1 MTPGVVVYR
10 LDDRLFFANARYFKG
25 RVGEAIRAAPA
36 PVRWLVLDAEAITH
50 ADATGLD
57 ALLDVTNDLRRDE
70 IALVVARLRTRM
82 EGQFEDAGVLEA
94 IGRAHLYPTVHA
106 AVDAYTSRD
115 GGS

>member
-1 MTPGVVVYR
+1 MPG
-10 LDDRLFFANARYFKG
+10 KTG
-25 RVGEAIRAAPA
+25 RFGILEQLRA
-36 PVRWLVLDAEAITH
+36 DGITYMFGNPG
-50 ADATGLD
+50 TVEQGFLD

-82 EGQFEDAGVLEA
+82 ERQFEDAGVLDA